1 MSGANL
7 DGYSTPRDGIH
18 KAELIKRVEKIET
31 DIDALKDVLYE
42 LITLLEKWT
51 SHNEDA
57 QALRSADTTN

>member
-7 DGYSTPRDGIH
+7 DGHSTPREGIH
-18 KAELIKRVEKIET
+18 KTELIKRVDKIEA
-31 DIDALKDVLYE
+31 DIDAVKDVLYE

-57 QALRSADTTN
+57 QALRSSNTTD